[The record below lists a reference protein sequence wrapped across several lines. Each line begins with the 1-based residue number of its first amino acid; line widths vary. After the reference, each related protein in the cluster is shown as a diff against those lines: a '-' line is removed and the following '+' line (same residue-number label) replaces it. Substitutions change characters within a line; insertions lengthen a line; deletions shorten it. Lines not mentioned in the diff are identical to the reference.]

1 MDPALRARIEELLQ
15 EAARL
20 IDEDRLEEWLGLFT
34 EDCTYRVTTRENH
47 DRGLPISLIDCR
59 GIGMLQDRI
68 VSLRQ
73 ANIYNVHHD
82 RHVVGGARVLGASDG
97 EYEVYSSYCV
107 YQTTPE
113 GESTLFSVGK
123 YLDRIRIDG
132 GRARFRE
139 RIVVADTAGIPN
151 LLATPL

>member
-1 MDPALRARIEELLQ
+1 
-15 EAARL
+15 
-20 IDEDRLEEWLGLFT
+20 
-34 EDCTYRVTTRENH
+34 
-47 DRGLPISLIDCR
+47 
-59 GIGMLQDRI
+59 MLADRI

-73 ANIYNVHHD
+73 ANIYNLHHD
-82 RHVVGGARVLGASDG
+82 RHVLGGARVLAEAGG

-132 GRARFRE
+132 DRARFRE
-139 RIVVADTAGIPN
+139 RIVVADTAAIPN